1 MADERLL
8 RARAEAEAEELREE
22 LSLLQEERLRLAR
35 RNERLT
41 GVLLSLRADPAS
53 SESLLLSIEDA
64 LDYDGRDVQLDL
76 DLYAEPLA
84 EGEEGERLDE
94 DA

>member
-1 MADERLL
+1 MVDERLL

-41 GVLLSLRADPAS
+41 GVLLGLRADPAS
-53 SESLLLSIEDA
+53 SESMQLSIDDA
-64 LDYDGRDVQLDL
+64 LDYDGRDAQLDL
-76 DLYAEPLA
+76 DQYGEPLPDYD
-84 EGEEGERLDE
+84 DE
-94 DA
+94 DAPPDA